1 MEGTIEVRFQN
12 CRVLCFERC
21 SQAGLGVKNILT
33 KESTLLLLI
42 VAAFPT
48 AVEIKHYEIRQNKPA
63 KQSSHGIY

>member
-1 MEGTIEVRFQN
+1 MRLDFKIAESRALSAAL
-12 CRVLCFERC
+12 RLR
-21 SQAGLGVKNILT
+21 GLGMKNILT